1 MIGRQVAAGFFG
13 KKLTKGKNEMNQ
25 TLEKPENGG
34 QALAPVHGVKYLLQQ
49 SALIEEMLKEI
60 LKPGIHYG
68 KIPGCGPKPVLLKPG
83 AEKIMAAFQIR
94 PDLLVEDLSTES
106 EITYRVIARGLSST
120 GAFLGSG
127 VGECSSGEVNASGT
141 GVLNP
146 GRAEP
151 VSKKADSLFC
161 GGFGFGFFLRLDFAQ
176 AFFEGFHQFFFQ
188 QSGLHGN
195 FFAPSQRR

>member
-1 MIGRQVAAGFFG
+1 
-13 KKLTKGKNEMNQ
+13 MNQ

-127 VGECSSGEVNASGT
+127 VGECSSGETKYKWRRATKKEYDANPKDDRNVKYSKNGKEEYQ
-141 GVLNP
+141 VL
-146 GRAEP
+146 
-151 VSKKADSLFC
+151 ADKMPFNLYIT
-161 GGFGFGFFLRLDFAQ
+161 
-176 AFFEGFHQFFFQ
+176 EKI
-188 QSGLHGN
+188 
-195 FFAPSQRR
+195 